1 MKKGKL
7 SLAKGKN
14 QVLSTLKSIN
24 IKLMPLMK
32 SNAATSTNPF
42 FSKVSIFT
50 GNGQST
56 FNFTI
61 NIPYG
66 WLFLRV

>member
-7 SLAKGKN
+7 SLAKGKK
-14 QVLSTLKSIN
+14 QVLPTPKCFN
-24 IKLMPLMK
+24 IKFMPLMK
-32 SNAATSTNPF
+32 SNAATSNNPF

-56 FNFTI
+56 FTFTI

-66 WLFLRV
+66 WLF